1 LERAEAVLF
10 SLARSI
16 EARDAYTGEHCER
29 LARYS
34 VQLGERIGLP
44 EEQLTALRRGGVLHD
59 IGKVAVPDAI
69 LLKPNPLTKEETEI
83 MKQHTIVGER
93 ICSPLKSLR
102 LVLPIIRHHHE
113 KLDGSGY
120 PDGLKGEGIPLTAR
134 VLQTVDVY
142 DALTTPR
149 PYNRGAVSRER
160 ALEIMEEG
168 VKKGWW
174 DPNLFGEFLH
184 IPMRKLP

>member
-1 LERAEAVLF
+1 
-10 SLARSI
+10 
-16 EARDAYTGEHCER
+16 
-29 LARYS
+29 
-34 VQLGERIGLP
+34 
-44 EEQLTALRRGGVLHD
+44 
-59 IGKVAVPDAI
+59 
-69 LLKPNPLTKEETEI
+69 

-93 ICSPLKSLR
+93 ICSPLKTLR

-149 PYNRGAVSRER
+149 PYNQGAVSRER
-160 ALEIMEEG
+160 ALETMEHG
-168 VKKGWW
+168 VEKGWW
-174 DPNLFGEFLH
+174 DPNLFSEFLQM
-184 IPMRKLP
+184 PMGDSPKDLNSSK